1 MEVPKFVRFIGNSLN
16 DVGGLK
22 SGDVVEVL
30 TCGASY
36 PERLY
41 VKTPQQSIYSGDSA
55 GYPEKLEGHNF
66 TYLGEREYELTKEE
80 EMKLEHKFRVGD
92 IVRGNDAERYGIT
105 NSDMTEG
112 IVTGVN
118 SSGRIDIRVVKREGY
133 EGDTIF
139 SGLNPVYFDLV
150 RKTSSKPAT
159 DVTDTLYHFT
169 TDMKTFVSVEY
180 DGNVAKS
187 KCNLDLDEF
196 DIHVGVDL
204 VLERLNEIENL
215 PVEKELPRYVR
226 YIGDYDIGGLVKGD
240 ICRVLSGVPKR
251 SPMYDDSIFVV
262 SPNPTCYRPHEATN
276 PEALE
281 GVNFTYLWSTVYEAV
296 DFNIFD

>member
-41 VKTPQQSIYSGDSA
+41 VKTPQQSIYSGNSA

-92 IVRGNDAERYGIT
+92 IVCGNDAERYAIT

-118 SSGRIDIRVVKREGY
+118 SSGRIDIRIVKHEDY
-133 EGDTIF
+133 ESDIIF
-139 SGLNPVYFDLV
+139 SGLDPVYFDFV
-150 RKTSSKPAT
+150 RKESSKPT
-159 DVTDTLYHFT
+159 DALYHFT
-169 TDMKTFVSVEY
+169 TDMKTFVNLTHGDNEV
-180 DGNVAKS
+180 KT
-187 KCNLDLDEF
+187 KCNLTCDEF
-196 DIHVGVDL
+196 DIHYGVKL
-204 VLERLNEIENL
+204 ALERLDEVEN
-215 PVEKELPRYVR
+215 PPAKKELPKYVR
-226 YIGDYDIGGLVKGD
+226 YIGNIDSQGGLFKGD
-240 ICRVLSGVPKR
+240 ICRVLSGVVKGPYEDALFVACPKTTTY
-251 SPMYDDSIFVV
+251 SSGSASNPSALKDHNFDYLYPYEYESI
-262 SPNPTCYRPHEATN
+262 NIHE
-276 PEALE
+276 
-281 GVNFTYLWSTVYEAV
+281 
-296 DFNIFD
+296 

>member
-118 SSGRIDIRVVKREGY
+118 SSGRIDIRVVKHEGY

-196 DIHVGVDL
+196 DIHYGVNL
-204 VLERLNEIENL
+204 ALERLDG
-215 PVEKELPRYVR
+215 VEHLKIPKYVKITNK
-226 YIGDYDIGGLVKGD
+226 YCSGSGGGVKAGD
-240 ICRVLSGVPKR
+240 ICKVLCQHSENNNIFLYIKCPEKTTYTGSGASDK
-251 SPMYDDSIFVV
+251 
-262 SPNPTCYRPHEATN
+262 N
-276 PEALE
+276 ALV
-281 GVNFTYLWSTVYEAV
+281 GVNFTLVNSEEYEPV
-296 DFNIFD
+296 DFNIYD